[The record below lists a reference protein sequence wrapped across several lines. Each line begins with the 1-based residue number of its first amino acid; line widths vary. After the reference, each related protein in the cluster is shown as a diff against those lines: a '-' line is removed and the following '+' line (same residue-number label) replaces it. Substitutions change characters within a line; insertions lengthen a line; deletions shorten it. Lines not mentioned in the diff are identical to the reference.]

1 MLPFLFLLD
10 LPKNITMN
18 SYTFAETHAQRLFPN
33 PEDILDKIEIEGR
46 ILDLFEEV
54 RYKGFLSFSEYQK
67 LCYLEIPFLN
77 MLSGYKKVEHH
88 IALELIKREYVTYD
102 NLMSILVYEIE

>member
-1 MLPFLFLLD
+1 
-10 LPKNITMN
+10 MN
-18 SYTFAETHAQRLFPN
+18 GNTFAETHAQRLFPN

-54 RYKGFLSFSEYQK
+54 KNKGSLSYSEYQRM
-67 LCYLEIPFLN
+67 CYFKIPFLN
-77 MLSGYKKVEHH
+77 MLSEYKKVEHN

-102 NLMSILVYEIE
+102 NLMSILVFEIE